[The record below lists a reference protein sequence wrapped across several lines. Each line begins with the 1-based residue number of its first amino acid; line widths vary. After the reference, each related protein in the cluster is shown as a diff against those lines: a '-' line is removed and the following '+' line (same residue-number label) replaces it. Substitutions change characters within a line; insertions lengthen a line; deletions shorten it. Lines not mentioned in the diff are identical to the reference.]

1 MISQFGHGS
10 DAVVIPR
17 NEKAR
22 WAGTHRAVFVA
33 LSSRPAGS
41 ASYGRDQQTGD
52 ISERGI
58 RPANRSLT
66 DGIGILSR
74 RP

>member
-10 DAVVIPR
+10 DAVVSPR

-22 WAGTHRAVFVA
+22 WAGTHRAVFVDP
-33 LSSRPAGS
+33 LSPLRWANFSRPVQRIGV
-41 ASYGRDQQTGD
+41 TL
-52 ISERGI
+52 ERCK
-58 RPANRSLT
+58 
-66 DGIGILSR
+66 DGIGIVPR